1 MVTFLFT
8 VDLAISTFLCIT
20 GLLVNSVRGIVL
32 NRVKKWGQIHKG
44 EQTHEIT
51 KRGCEGKEHANYVV
65 STGHPGGGSN

>member
-1 MVTFLFT
+1 
-8 VDLAISTFLCIT
+8 
-20 GLLVNSVRGIVL
+20 LLVNSVRGIVL
-32 NRVKKWGQIHKG
+32 NRVKKRGQIHKG